1 MAILPIPPIQPIA
14 IGSMQPAT
22 SGNAIGGSGGLGGAG
37 GGGGFME
44 ALDKVSTAQATADK
58 LAIQAATGDLQAVQ
72 DFTIASTEAQ
82 LLTQMTVSFRDKAI
96 SAFNDI
102 MRMQI

>member
-1 MAILPIPPIQPIA
+1 MAILPIPPIQPIS
-14 IGSMQPAT
+14 IGSLQPANNSAT
-22 SGNAIGGSGGLGGAG
+22 ANAAG
-37 GGGGFME
+37 DGGFLE
-44 ALDKVSTAQATADK
+44 ALDKVSEAQANADK
-58 LAIQAATGDLQAVQ
+58 LAIQAATGDLHAVQ
-72 DFTIASTEAQ
+72 DFTIATTEAQ

>member
-1 MAILPIPPIQPIA
+1 MAILPIPPIQPIS
-14 IGSMQPAT
+14 IGSVQPAA
-22 SGNAIGGSGGLGGAG
+22 SSAGAIGGSGAG
-37 GGGGFME
+37 GGSFLD
-44 ALDKVSTAQATADK
+44 ALDKVSEAQAKADK
-58 LAIQAATGDLQAVQ
+58 LAVQAATGDLHAVQ